1 MNFER
6 GHRVFQPSLKLDRN
20 EWVPNLLT
28 IVLVSAAFLEGLF
41 VIVRWLGGEKLFDPT
56 IYVNVFLLSTQLIL
70 LLVLKRGYVRVT
82 VLILVLSTWTGM
94 TYLAWLGDGVWD
106 IAVIVYIPIILIA
119 ALFAEWRFSLVV
131 SLLSILAIW
140 GMVFGE
146 LRGQIAP
153 VYESPIRTALE
164 LSVVFILLIIVVYLM
179 VSLVG
184 NSFLALKESEQKYRN
199 FIEESAEG
207 VLFLAFDHPI
217 SVHLPPEEQVELMY
231 KYGYI
236 AECNNS
242 FARAYGYDA
251 STDVVGRRLI
261 QNETP
266 SRVGEEFNIHT
277 MVSFVKDGY
286 RSENR
291 ELIQRTRTGELVHLL
306 SNTVGIIKG
315 EFLTGLWSTQ
325 LDLTPLKKVEDA
337 LRRSESR
344 TQALLDAIPDM
355 IFEIKRDG
363 TILRFI
369 PSITNRPLLPP
380 EEFIGK
386 TIVQVIPSVAEQTAF
401 AIDRALT
408 SGQLSAFEYELP
420 VEGEIHTY
428 EARITPAGPDL
439 VLAMVR
445 DVTLRR
451 WAETERE
458 SLIDEL
464 ESKNAELERFTYT
477 VSHDLKSPLITIRG
491 FLGFIRE
498 DVERGNRQRLDA
510 DIQRIIDATN
520 KMQTLLNDLLE
531 LSRIGRLTNR
541 PEIIKM
547 NQFVDEVLEF
557 LHGRLH
563 SANVVTRVEEH
574 LPDVYGDRQRLFEV
588 FQNLIDNAAK
598 FMGSQPN
605 PTIEIGVNGQVDGK
619 PVFLVRDNGMGIEDI
634 YKENIFGLFNKLDS
648 QTEGTGI
655 GLTLV
660 KRIIEFHGGKIWV
673 ESEAGKGST
682 FLFTLPPGKNP
693 EN

>member
-1 MNFER
+1 MNFDR
-6 GHRVFQPSLKLDRN
+6 GHRIFQPSLKPDRN
-20 EWVPNLLT
+20 EWIPNLLT
-28 IVLVSAAFLEGLF
+28 IVLVSAAILEGLF
-41 VIVRWLGGEKLFDPT
+41 VIVRWLGGEKFFDPT
-56 IYVNVFLLSTQLIL
+56 IYVNVTLLSTQLIL
-70 LLVLKRGYVRVT
+70 LLALKRGYVRGT

-119 ALFAEWRFSLVV
+119 ALFVEWRFSLVV
-131 SLLSILAIW
+131 SLLSIFAIW
-140 GMVFGE
+140 GMAIGE

-164 LSVVFILLIIVVYLM
+164 LSIVFILLIIVVYLM
-179 VSLVG
+179 DSLVG
-184 NSFLALKESEQKYRN
+184 TSFLALKESEQKYRN
-199 FIEESAEG
+199 FIEDSAEG

-217 SVHLPPEEQVELMY
+217 SIRLPPEEQVVLMY

-251 STDVVGRRLI
+251 GTDVVGRRLE
-261 QNETP
+261 QNEED
-266 SRVGEEFNIHT
+266 SQFAEDFNRHA
-277 MVSFVKDGY
+277 MLSLVKEGY

-291 ELIQRTRTGELVHLL
+291 KIIQRTRMGETVHLL
-306 SNTVGIIKG
+306 SNTVGILKG

-325 LDLTPLKKVEDA
+325 LDLTPLKKAEDA

-363 TILRFI
+363 TILRFV
-369 PSITNRPLLPP
+369 PSTTNRPLLPP

-386 TIVQVIPSVAEQTAF
+386 TIAQVIPSVAEQTAF
-401 AIDRALT
+401 AIDRVLT
-408 SGQLSAFEYELP
+408 SGLLSAFEYELP

-498 DVERGNRQRLDA
+498 DIERGNRQRLDA

-531 LSRIGRLTNR
+531 LSRIGRLTNQ

-563 SANVVTRVEEH
+563 SANVVTRVEEY

-660 KRIIEFHGGKIWV
+660 KRIIEFHGGRIWV